1 MKAYTYNDRLVGV
14 GNDQILGTDQGG
26 GSTYT
31 AGNGIDITND
41 VISVDDTVAL
51 VSALPTTELGKFTI
65 QSNVS
70 GGPIEVICPTD
81 QAPDTVFYQINSV
94 SGNAYTSSYSYA
106 AINYYYGESPADFNG
121 SDDYILFTI
130 NDSISNIGQIA
141 FYYTTAETG
150 MGGPSLTTTSITG
163 GSTGIVQ
170 SDTYRLKAYYNQA
183 GTSGSYGKYLQI
195 MFNWRNY
202 ATDAAQSLQWAQEA
216 LSKITFFGVV
226 RPDATLG
233 TTVNLDRY
241 YLGGNI
247 VSNKPTNS
255 GLPAQIWL
263 NPDTK
268 KQEVYLPQFV
278 PSSWNLKTALLFQY
292 GSSSFGYSNA
302 DTSHDYIAYKYN
314 STTGNYEFA
323 ELVNTDYNAKKFTFA
338 RTYNGAIEYWIA
350 DCTNG
355 YYSAVWSTETITL
368 DMSEYIPYSASGV
381 YLPNSKFEIDT
392 EGQAYKVISAG
403 GSETN
408 YGSWNGDGSFAYGNI
423 YTLPTRNADGTAT
436 LKAGTYRFTLP
447 DTANSIKLYVTGN
460 TAAAYNGMVI
470 PATNHVADL
479 IITED
484 LTFIPYS
491 QGDDWININAL
502 TNSDGTG
509 SLVYLSS
516 GNSSAVYIS
525 PAVKEEYLTDGDLEL
540 NDNNQVTAI
549 DGHELAGGGGSF
561 EQVNSDWNAAS
572 GVAEI
577 LNKPTEIQL
586 IAGANVQVEVT
597 GASAIISAQGGGS
610 TPTYSEGNMIDI
622 TNNEISVET
631 TAGITDIQVVNAL
644 PGSPVSSVLYLI
656 PET

>member
-81 QAPDTVFYQINSV
+81 QGFPIETVILNNDAV
-94 SGNAYTSSYSYA
+94 SGTTGSGTSSVYIVYKSPGYDDDYYSEEGA
-106 AINYYYGESPADFNG
+106 AILHIPEAVTGIAYLQLVYAPNSNPVTYNGPYFTNPSQIVAD
-121 SDDYILFTI
+121 S
-130 NDSISNIGQIA
+130 
-141 FYYTTAETG
+141 
-150 MGGPSLTTTSITG
+150 TG
-163 GSTGIVQ
+163 GRYVLDAGDYDVNVI
-170 SDTYRLKAYYNQA
+170 ANQVPQ
-183 GTSGSYGKYLQI
+183 GGGYGKYITL
-195 MFNWRNY
+195 Y
-202 ATDAAQSLQWAQEA
+202 AAGPAPDVQALLKSNFSLA
-216 LSKITFFGVV
+216 V
-226 RPDATLG
+226 RHPELG
-233 TTVNLDRY
+233 ITVNLDRY
-241 YLGGNI
+241 SLGN
-247 VSNKPTNS
+247 SNTITNTSGYPQAYVYTDPT
-255 GLPAQIWL
+255 
-263 NPDTK
+263 TK
-268 KQEVYLPQFV
+268 KQSVYLPSSA
-278 PSSWNLKTALLFQY
+278 PYSWNLKTALFFQY

-314 STTGNYEFA
+314 STTRNYEFA

-355 YYSAVWSTETITL
+355 YYNAVWSTETITL

-525 PAVKEEYLTDGDLEL
+525 PAVKEEYITESALAS
-540 NDNNQVTAI
+540 AI
-549 DGHELAGGGGSF
+549 PDA
-561 EQVNSDWNAAS
+561 QVNSDWNAAS

-631 TAGITDIQVVNAL
+631 TAGITDIHVVNSL
-644 PGSPVSSVLYLI
+644 PASPVSTVLYLI